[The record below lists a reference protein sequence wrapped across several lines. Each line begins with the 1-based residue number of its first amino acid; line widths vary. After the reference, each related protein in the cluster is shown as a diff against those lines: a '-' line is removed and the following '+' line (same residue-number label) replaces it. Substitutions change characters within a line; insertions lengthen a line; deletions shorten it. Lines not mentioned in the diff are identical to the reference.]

1 MNTTRLVA
9 SISLALFAQ
18 GALASTI
25 WLKDRQGNVCYNA
38 GITNANN
45 PSHIIGLG
53 GVNQDGSGFTLTIDN
68 PAGAGKPTT
77 GDCANIPTTTTPMVF
92 SGGSVAGNIVHVSS
106 MGQGT
111 KGANECLDQ
120 GNNLSGVRGSATL
133 GSGAATKTLA
143 FDFSATNGC
152 LANTVQAPFARNV
165 VISTGSLASARGSQI
180 VFQGNYYLFNP
191 AATIPEPGS
200 FLLLLAG
207 LLGMGFLSLRS
218 PRRV

>member
-1 MNTTRLVA
+1 MNTTRLLA

-25 WLKDRQGNVCYNA
+25 WLKDRQGKVCYNA
-38 GITNANN
+38 NSNNAG
-45 PSHIIGLG
+45 HIIGLG
-53 GVNQDGSGFTLTIDN
+53 GINQNGSGFTLTIDN
-68 PAGAGKPTT
+68 PASGKPTT
-77 GDCANIPTTTTPMVF
+77 GDCGNIPTTPTPTPMVF
-92 SGGSVAGNIVHVSS
+92 SGGSVAGNIVHVST

-133 GSGAATKTLA
+133 GSGAALKTLA
-143 FDFSATNGC
+143 FDFSAANGC
-152 LANTVQAPFARNV
+152 LANTFQAPFARNV